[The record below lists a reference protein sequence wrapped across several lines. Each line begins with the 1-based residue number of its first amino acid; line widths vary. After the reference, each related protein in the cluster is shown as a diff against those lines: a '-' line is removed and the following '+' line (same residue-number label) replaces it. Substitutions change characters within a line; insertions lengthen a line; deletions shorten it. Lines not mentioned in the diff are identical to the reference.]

1 MGPDHK
7 GLVTIFMGKPLCGEW
22 IAGGKTGHK
31 ETCEEAIR

>member
-7 GLVTIFMGKPLCGEW
+7 GLVTILMGKLLCGEW
-22 IAGGKTGHK
+22 ITGGKNGHK